1 MKKLFTNKVLAC
13 ILVAAGMTICLAG
26 NVVVREGTVEGE
38 LFKMSDCSAA
48 GTNAVAFGSDTT
60 ASGNYSTALGLLSTA
75 SGVVSTAMGWDTEA
89 NGNYSTAMG
98 NKTTANGTRS
108 TAMGYYATASGS
120 TSIAMGLSTTALGSS
135 STAVGYGTTAGPAA
149 RTIAMGK
156 NFTNNVQDS
165 FAVGFGQKDFSV
177 AAGVVTV
184 GDVNTLCGEL
194 VVGQSVDANEYLHHS
209 CFYDKDRYGRALDH
223 AQDSSNTIR
232 LNGEGQKEYD
242 HEADPIFLK
251 RWVTVK
257 DYDDYSEESVWNAQL
272 QEFENV
278 RTYKTHQ
285 ELRSSLSMNVAWLR
299 QCIFEL
305 KEENESLKAELVGIK
320 QHLGIE

>member
-26 NVVVREGTVEGE
+26 NVVVREGTVEGD
-38 LFKMSDCSAA
+38 LFKMSACSAG
-48 GTNAVAFGSDTT
+48 GTNAVAFGADTN
-60 ASGNYSTALGLLSTA
+60 ACGNYSTALGALSTA
-75 SGVVSTAMGWDTEA
+75 SGSASTAMGYDTEA
-89 NGNYSTAMG
+89 SEDYSTAMG
-98 NKTTANGTRS
+98 RCTTASGARS

-120 TSIAMGLSTTALGSS
+120 TSIAMGLSTTASGSS

-177 AAGVVTV
+177 QAGVVTV
-184 GDVNTLCGEL
+184 GDANTFYGNL
-194 VVGQSVDANEYLHHS
+194 VVGNIVDANDYTYHS
-209 CFYDKDRYGRALDH
+209 CFYDKDSYGRALDY
-223 AQDSSNTIR
+223 AQDSSNSIK
-232 LNGEGQKEYD
+232 LNAEGQKEYD
-242 HEADPIFLK
+242 HEADPIFLQ

-257 DYDDYSEESVWNAQL
+257 DYDDYSEENIWNAQL

-278 RTYKTHQ
+278 RTYKTHR
-285 ELRSSLSMNVAWLR
+285 ELRSSLSMKVAWLR
-299 QCIFEL
+299 QCVYEL
-305 KEENESLKAELVGIK
+305 KQENNSLKAELASIK
-320 QHLGIE
+320 QRLEME